1 MNEQITDQGA
11 GRSDGVLLGLAIV
24 LVLGGVAAFY
34 VLGSQPGWLRWLSV
48 VIGIAMGVAVFAWSQ
63 SGRNFWQFVQDS
75 RNELRKVVWPTRQ
88 ETWMTTAVVFGF
100 VFVAG
105 LFFWGLDVFLAWAT
119 KWLTGQGT

>member
-11 GRSDGVLLGLAIV
+11 GRSDGVLLGLAIA

-34 VLGSQPGWLRWLSV
+34 VLQGQPGWLRWLAV
-48 VIGIAMGVAVFAWSQ
+48 VAGIAMGVAVFAWSQ
-63 SGRNFWQFVQDS
+63 SGRSFWQFVQDS
-75 RNELRKVVWPTRQ
+75 RNEMRKVVWPSRQ
-88 ETWMTTAVVFGF
+88 ETWTTTLVVFVF
-100 VFVAG
+100 VIVAG